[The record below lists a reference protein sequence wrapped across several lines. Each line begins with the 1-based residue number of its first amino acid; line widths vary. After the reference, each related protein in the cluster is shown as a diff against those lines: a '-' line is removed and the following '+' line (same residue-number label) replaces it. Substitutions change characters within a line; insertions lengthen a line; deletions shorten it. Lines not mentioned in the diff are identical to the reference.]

1 MIKKNSL
8 IVILVVAVGLSSSV
22 SAQTVVVDTSRGTNH
37 FVPTETLGAGVDR
50 IPVEA
55 IDKDLLQPTLGQT
68 LESRIL
74 IASLKGIRD
83 VDQREHFRH
92 ATTRLRELATAVGA
106 GVGKRELA
114 TKREKARAANR
125 HRHRGY

>member
-55 IDKDLLQPTLGQT
+55 IDKDLLQTYP
-68 LESRIL
+68 
-74 IASLKGIRD
+74 
-83 VDQREHFRH
+83 VDNFSERTSWKAKAFYAVFQGAAHSSFR
-92 ATTRLRELATAVGA
+92 L
-106 GVGKRELA
+106 
-114 TKREKARAANR
+114 
-125 HRHRGY
+125 